1 MSRNVRTASGRG
13 SNAWEA
19 IGKTVAVVTAL
30 IIVALL
36 RGLVLKIMWGWFIVP
51 LGVTPINI
59 PMAIGI
65 AMTVGMLT
73 QRESDPNDKRSGTE
87 KFVTA
92 FFTGIFGAGFVLF
105 FGWIVQLFI

>member
-1 MSRNVRTASGRG
+1 MSRRG
-13 SNAWEA
+13 PGGGSSAWETVGKAVA
-19 IGKTVAVVTAL
+19 IIAAL
-30 IIVALL
+30 VIVALA
-36 RGLVLKIMWGWFIVP
+36 RGLTLKIMWGWFVTP
-51 LGVTPINI
+51 LGVVAINI

-92 FFTGIFGAGFVLF
+92 FFAGILGAGFVLF